1 MHPPFRN
8 SLTTPGCPRAQCFW
22 GVYFAFFY
30 VSSFARDVLNPPF
43 SYPDSLNLLLILN
56 GLSIPGR
63 LIPNYLA
70 DRMGPINIYIPAA
83 AATSLVVFL
92 WMCVSSA
99 GGMYAW
105 SAVYGLAAGGIQSLF
120 PAALSSLTTD
130 PRRAGVRMGMIFT
143 IVSFAVLTGPPLE
156 GAIISAA
163 AAQGLRRGYD
173 GAQAFAGAV
182 LAVGTLLVVAAKVAR
197 MRKTGEGWMGKI

>member
-1 MHPPFRN
+1 
-8 SLTTPGCPRAQCFW
+8 
-22 GVYFAFFY
+22 
-30 VSSFARDVLNPPF
+30 
-43 SYPDSLNLLLILN
+43 
-56 GLSIPGR
+56 
-63 LIPNYLA
+63 
-70 DRMGPINIYIPAA
+70 
-83 AATSLVVFL
+83 
-92 WMCVSSA
+92 MCVSGA
-99 GGMYAW
+99 AGMYAW
-105 SAVYGLAAGGIQSLF
+105 SALYGLVAGGIQSLF

-163 AAQGLRRGYD
+163 QGPRGRGLRRGYD